1 MDRFFRSRGE
11 SVLTSLLYVVLGL
24 VLVLYPAT
32 SGRIFCWILGAGAL
46 IFAVV
51 QALSAWSARRAGF
64 SAPGSVIAAIGLLC
78 LAIVCFSAPELLLSL
93 LPFVLGGLLALDG
106 ITRLPMAW
114 DAVQNRI
121 PMAWLMILIT
131 ALPLVLGV
139 VLLFR
144 PFTVVTSV
152 IRFFG
157 VSIILGGVL
166 DLAGTRLR

>member
-64 SAPGSVIAAIGLLC
+64 P
-78 LAIVCFSAPELLLSL
+78 
-93 LPFVLGGLLALDG
+93 
-106 ITRLPMAW
+106 
-114 DAVQNRI
+114 
-121 PMAWLMILIT
+121 
-131 ALPLVLGV
+131 
-139 VLLFR
+139 R
-144 PFTVVTSV
+144 PA
-152 IRFFG
+152 R
-157 VSIILGGVL
+157 
-166 DLAGTRLR
+166 